1 MDDQRKY
8 SINTDV
14 KYNYLQI
21 IDVPD
26 IVNNCS
32 DKWFIQTLCKVND
45 SLLRLGILE
54 GEFHWH
60 KHDNEDEVFFVLD
73 GHLIIETENGIF
85 ELYKQQGICIPKGL
99 MHRTISN
106 EKTVVLMIENS
117 TVKPTGD
124 YTIK

>member
-1 MDDQRKY
+1 MDDQSKY
-8 SINTDV
+8 SINADV

-26 IVNNCS
+26 IINNCS
-32 DKWFIQTLCKVND
+32 DKWFNQTLCKVND

-73 GHLIIETENGIF
+73 GHLIIETENGNF
-85 ELYKQQGICIPKGL
+85 ELYRQQGICIPKGL
-99 MHRTISN
+99 MHRPISN
-106 EKTVVLMIENS
+106 KKTIVLMIENS

-124 YTIK
+124 